1 MDEQRPDPAALLK
14 EVSEEEK
21 QKTRGKLKIFFGYS
35 AGVGKTY
42 AMLEEAHLLK
52 KTGIDV
58 VMGYIEPHQRPQTLA
73 LFKGL
78 PAIPPV
84 KIEYK
89 EIVLNEFD
97 IDSAIARKPKLIL
110 VDELAHTN
118 ANGCRH
124 TKRFQDV
131 EELLRAGINVYTTV
145 NVQHIESLND
155 VVESITGIAV
165 RERIPD
171 HIFNSADKVELVDI
185 EPEDLI
191 QRLNS
196 GKIYKEEQA
205 KNALNN
211 FFTKENLVALR
222 EIALRKTAD
231 RVNINAKKSKAV
243 SGVNTYVAGEH
254 VLMCLSSSPSNAK
267 VVRTAAKMAEAFH
280 SAFTALFVETTDFED
295 ISDED
300 KARLRDNLRLSEQLG
315 AKIAT
320 VYGDDVA
327 YQVSEYAK
335 ASSVSKIVL
344 GRPVS
349 RKIFGFGRQNYVD
362 KLTAFAPDL
371 EIYVIPNKLSSK
383 TANKKKHRIKAPI
396 VSFSDTLKSLLC
408 LIGAT
413 AIGFWFYSLGFSE
426 SNIITVYI
434 LATLFTAVVT
444 EGKAYSLISS
454 ILAVLMFNFFF
465 TEPRFSFSASNLG
478 YPITFLVMFLSAFI
492 TSTFTKRVKS
502 QAKQASLKAHRTEIL
517 LETTQKLQQAKDRD
531 GIFYQSVHQIK
542 KLLERVTILYPA
554 VDGVL
559 GKPMTFNQPLD
570 VVEKY
575 LTVDEGAVAQWVF
588 KNNKHAGATT
598 NTLSGAKC
606 LYLAVRSND
615 TVFAVVGVAMTGEK
629 VDAFEK
635 SLLIAMLAEC
645 ALALEK
651 ESILE
656 AKNEITLHVNKEQ
669 LRSNLLRAI
678 SHDLRTPLTGI
689 AGGSEFLLESLETLD
704 NDTIRLM
711 LTDISNDALWLN
723 NLVENLLNMTR
734 IQDGKL
740 TISKTIQVVDEVLSV
755 AISKVM
761 KRSGKHKLEIKKS
774 EETVLA
780 PMDAQLIIQVI
791 INLLD
796 NAFRHTREDS
806 KIYITYGATVDR
818 FTLTISDDGGGIP
831 KERID
836 KVFEPFF
843 TMTQTSTDKQRG
855 MGLGLSICKSIVE
868 AHSGVITAE
877 NNEDGGATFK
887 IILPIGQ

>member
-14 EVSEEEK
+14 EVSDEEK
-21 QKTRGKLKIFFGYS
+21 EKTRGKLKIFFGYS

-42 AMLEEAHLLK
+42 AMLQEAHLLK

-58 VMGYIEPHQRPQTLA
+58 VMGYVEPHQRPETMA

-78 PAIPPV
+78 PSIPPT
-84 KIEYK
+84 KIKYK

-124 TKRFQDV
+124 TKRYQDV
-131 EELLRAGINVYTTV
+131 EELLRAGISVYTTV

-155 VVESITGIAV
+155 VVETITGIAV
-165 RERIPD
+165 RERVPD
-171 HIFNSADKVELVDI
+171 HVFNSADKVELVDI

-196 GKIYKEEQA
+196 GKIYKEEHA

-231 RVNINAKKSKAV
+231 RVNITALKSKAV
-243 SGVNTYVAGEH
+243 SGGNIRVAGEH
-254 VLMCLSSSPSNAK
+254 ILMCLSSSPSNAK

-280 SAFTALFVETTDFED
+280 GAFTALFVETTDFED
-295 ISDED
+295 ISDVD

-344 GRPVS
+344 GRPAS
-349 RKIFGFGRQNYVD
+349 KKIFGLGRQNYVD

-371 EIYVIPNKLSSK
+371 EIYVIPNKMSAP
-383 TANKKKHRIKAPI
+383 ANKKRHRMKAPI
-396 VSFSDTLKSLLC
+396 VSFSDTIKSLLC

-413 AIGFWFYSLGFSE
+413 LIGFWFYSLGFNE
-426 SNIITVYI
+426 SNVITVYI

-444 EGKAYSLISS
+444 EGKSYSLISS

-465 TEPRFSFSASNLG
+465 TEPRYSFAAYNLG
-478 YPITFLVMFLSAFI
+478 YPVTFLVMFLSAFI

-502 QAKQASLKAHRTEIL
+502 QAKQTSLKAHRTEIL
-517 LETTQKLQQAKDRD
+517 LETTQKLQQAKDKE

-542 KLLERVTILYPA
+542 KLLERTIIWYPA
-554 VDGVL
+554 ENGVL
-559 GKPMTFNQPLD
+559 GKPLTFNQPLE
-570 VVEKY
+570 VVERY
-575 LTVDEGAVAQWVF
+575 LTADEGAVAQWVF

-598 NTLSGAKC
+598 DTLSGAKC
-606 LYLAVRSND
+606 LYMAVRSND

-629 VDAFEK
+629 VEAFEK

-651 ESILE
+651 ENILE

-689 AGGSEFLLESLETLD
+689 AGGSEFLLESFETLD
-704 NDTIRLM
+704 NDTIRSM

-755 AISKVM
+755 AVSKVM

-774 EETVLA
+774 EETVLV

-796 NAFRHTREDS
+796 NAFRHTRDDS
-806 KIYITYGATVDR
+806 KIYITYGATKDR

-831 KERID
+831 EERID

-843 TMTQTSTDKQRG
+843 TMSQTSTDKQRG

-868 AHSGVITAE
+868 AHSGAITAE
-877 NNEDGGATFK
+877 NNDQGGATFK
-887 IILPIGQ
+887 VVLPVAQ